1 MSKSQSFDQTGTNID
16 QKIKWAQ
23 QIYSIQTSSNVRRIE
38 EEILRPQSC
47 EYCQKCEFCEKE
59 KLEME
64 DENIQLR
71 LESCGLMPKGWVIR
85 NKQLYK
91 ST

>member
-1 MSKSQSFDQTGTNID
+1 MSKSQSFDQTGTNINK
-16 QKIKWAQ
+16 KIKWARQ
-23 QIYSIQTSSNVRRIE
+23 MQIRE
-38 EEILRPQSC
+38 EKLGSQSC
-47 EYCQKCEFCEKE
+47 EFCQKCEFCEKE

-71 LESCGLMPKGWVIR
+71 LESCGLMPKGWGIK

>member
-23 QIYSIQTSSNVRRIE
+23 QIYSIQTSSNVKQIE
-38 EEILRPQSC
+38 EEKLGPQSC
-47 EYCQKCEFCEKE
+47 EYCQKCEFCEKD

>member
-71 LESCGLMPKGWVIR
+71 LESCGLMPKGWVIQ

-91 ST
+91 SN

>member
-1 MSKSQSFDQTGTNID
+1 MSKSQSFDQTGTNISK
-16 QKIKWAQ
+16 KIKWAHQ
-23 QIYSIQTSSNVRRIE
+23 MQIKE
-38 EEILRPQSC
+38 ENRSQSC
-47 EYCQKCEFCEKE
+47 EFCKKCEFCQKE
-59 KLEME
+59 KNDIE

-91 ST
+91 TT

>member
-1 MSKSQSFDQTGTNID
+1 MSKSQSFDQTGTNIN

-23 QIYSIQTSSNVRRIE
+23 QIHVKQIE
-38 EEILRPQSC
+38 EEKLGPQSC

-71 LESCGLMPKGWVIR
+71 LESCGLMPKGWGIK